1 MLIGRPY
8 LFKRGR
14 TLRVLAGITV
24 AAAVAGCGAASQQSG
39 TGASTTPVVTPAPAA
54 GGAGAGASVVAQG
67 SSGAAQRANTAAG
80 RLIHQQAQPKLTQG
94 SGTSLSGQVPGVTQ
108 GSGTSLGTGSSGQ
121 GVSSGATSTPATG
134 SPAPARPSPSRT
146 TSATTPSGA
155 STGSGGRVHTVIR
168 VEKVI
173 ERVPVRPDAPLAAF
187 LPSGRPVLTQT
198 AFRVADGNVGCEL
211 SAGQLRCSVQ
221 RRVWVPPV
229 QPLSCNSGWGYTITL
244 ASHGPA
250 TFACG
255 GGSAIVPGAKV
266 ISNGWDDRLGS
277 YTCEI
282 RSIGVACFSSVHH
295 GLMLS
300 RTGYATY

>member
-1 MLIGRPY
+1 M
-8 LFKRGR
+8 
-14 TLRVLAGITV
+14 LAGITV

-39 TGASTTPVVTPAPAA
+39 TGASTTAAVAPAPAV
-54 GGAGAGASVVAQG
+54 GGAGAGAGVVAQG
-67 SSGAAQRANTAAG
+67 SSSAAQRANTAAG

-94 SGTSLSGQVPGVTQ
+94 SGTPLSGQTPGVTQ
-108 GSGTSLGTGSSGQ
+108 GSGTSLGSGGSGQ
-121 GVSSGATSTPATG
+121 GVSNGSTGAPATG
-134 SPAPARPSPSRT
+134 SPAPASPSPSTT
-146 TSATTPSGA
+146 TSATTPSAG
-155 STGSGGRVHTVIR
+155 STGSGSGSGSGGRVHTVIR

-198 AFRVADGNVGCEL
+198 AFLVADGNVGCEL
-211 SAGQLRCSVQ
+211 RAGQLRCSVR
-221 RRVWVPPV
+221 RRVWAAPV
-229 QPLSCNSGWGYTITL
+229 QPLSCKSGWGYTITL
-244 ASHGPA
+244 ASRGPA

-255 GGSAIVPGAKV
+255 AGSAIVPGAKV
-266 ISNGWDDRLGS
+266 ITNGWDDQLGS